1 MIHVYNDLPIKNTQR
16 YGMCITMV
24 GGRLT
29 PKAKN
34 LASLEQRFRRGEDA
48 A

>member
-16 YGMCITMV
+16 YGMCIKML

-29 PKAKN
+29 PKAYAEGKKPC
-34 LASLEQRFRRGEDA
+34 LSGA
-48 A
+48 AIQAR

>member
-16 YGMCITMV
+16 YGMCIKML

-29 PKAKN
+29 PC
-34 LASLEQRFRRGEDA
+34 LSGA
-48 A
+48 AIQAR